1 MERWILGCLVVV
13 LLAIIGMVV
22 GVGILDWILGQM
34 EG

>member
-22 GVGILDWILGQM
+22 GVGILDWVLGQM